1 MTKKSKLLMIL
12 TKKLWMIIY
21 KNTYLINLKNGEE
34 FKKELKLHLQI
45 NTKKLLKQKWMF
57 KKKISCISFK
67 ES

>member
-34 FKKELKLHLQI
+34 FKKELKLHLLI
-45 NTKKLLKQKWMF
+45 NTKKLLKQKFMF
-57 KKKISCISFK
+57 KKKISYISFK